1 MKKEELVQHLKDIR
15 ERARLNLM
23 KLAFFSLRSEERHR
37 PPALFPVRILILR
50 QGTTPVQS
58 VSCLKP

>member
-23 KLAFFSLRSEERHR
+23 KLAFFFGCARRNGIGRRRCSWFGFSYC
-37 PPALFPVRILILR
+37 VR
-50 QGTTPVQS
+50 VQRR
-58 VSCLKP
+58 CNPCRA

>member
-15 ERARLNLM
+15 ARARLNLM
-23 KLAFFSLRSEERHR
+23 KLAFFRLRSEERHR